1 MSSRGDS
8 GYMSNYSSIYSQKS
22 DNFEDYYEDDYI
34 DYNDTRNSLPTFNN
48 NRKYESSEYGH
59 SRRTSDANYL
69 YTPPSPNLQQYSTS
83 PNSSQKYI
91 QNEFS
96 TPESSRRDLS
106 PNSQNRK
113 PSLPSS
119 PRNGLPINSPV
130 MFQQQ
135 SYNNN
140 NNFNNNN
147 NNNLQGR
154 PNMINPP
161 PRDDSSKNTNRSYT
175 VGPNPR
181 QYTSLPMSPKIHAE
195 TSRILIDNNYN
206 ERPDNDQI
214 AHEFETSDIIDSYY
228 DNPEDPEDPVDPKDS
243 ELNKP
248 VPTSA
253 VAANRKREAAV
264 NEILTTELTY
274 VDGLRKLVRIYLLPM
289 RQRSANKILSKPIAT
304 IEEISTI
311 FGNVEQLL
319 KLHEQLL
326 KSLEERKLNWS
337 PTRHISDIFL
347 KNAPY
352 LKMYAIYFKSFPQAI
367 ATMERLSKESKDFK
381 KFLQQCQQNPELG
394 GLPFNSF
401 LSLPIQRIPRY
412 KLLLEALLK
421 YTEESDPDYNNLKKC
436 VNQISAIA
444 DEVNEKIRDA
454 ENQQKVLEIQGQ
466 VTGLPNNIVHPA
478 RRFIYKGNLYK
489 VSPTKVNSYASL
501 QDVRVHFL
509 FNDLLIFCLDFQGI
523 YHYKGEIDLRY
534 ASVKDTYEDSEL
546 PYCFQIKTK
555 NGTHT
560 VRAKNREEKT
570 EWIARLNE
578 TIWSL
583 QNVQNGRGKLLIP
596 ISNNS
601 H

>member
-48 NRKYESSEYGH
+48 NRKYESSEYSH

-130 MFQQQ
+130 I
-135 SYNNN
+135 
-140 NNFNNNN
+140 
-147 NNNLQGR
+147 

-214 AHEFETSDIIDSYY
+214 ANTHEFETI
-228 DNPEDPEDPVDPKDS
+228 
-243 ELNKP
+243 
-248 VPTSA
+248 PTSA

-326 KSLEERKLNWS
+326 KSLEERKINWS

-367 ATMERLSKESKDFK
+367 ATMERLSKESKEFK

-583 QNVQNGRGKLLIP
+583 QNVQNGRGKLLCGRLYRH
-596 ISNNS
+596 SFFWVKKFDF
-601 H
+601 